1 MTYEISETSVNGQKP
16 FTESKSNI
24 CFEGI
29 DGFHY
34 ACYRKLCSEMTKKQ
48 MVRAHYGNEPGMFW
62 DIGMMA
68 FGTSSSMAALSLN
81 MEVT

>member
-29 DGFHY
+29 DRFHY
-34 ACYRKLCSEMTKKQ
+34 ACYQNCFRDDEE
-48 MVRAHYGNEPGMFW
+48 ANG
-62 DIGMMA
+62 
-68 FGTSSSMAALSLN
+68 
-81 MEVT
+81 